1 MNNTKTINA
10 GWGRPGTVE
19 HASGKKKVARMDKI
33 RSLSEGRNLFEEFIE
48 QDLPILQKNFVG
60 RILAGNQL
68 RSLDSICSNM
78 EEGYERKSGKEIINF
93 FRMSKGSAGGAKGRY
108 KRLSKILP
116 EEIVNKRVAVLN
128 EIRAILSPCYS
139 LLKF

>member
-1 MNNTKTINA
+1 
-10 GWGRPGTVE
+10 
-19 HASGKKKVARMDKI
+19 MDKKNI
-33 RSLSEGRNLFEEFIE
+33 KSIDDFVVYQKAVKLFEEFIE